1 MYIRTICP
9 SRSVLLRSTQIII
22 RVSHWNSI
30 LLQTTEKYI
39 MAALSINPRC
49 SEMTYHFALA
59 TTPRYFKPITSCLTN
74 TPTGFV
80 TRHASMRGGDGES
93 PTWTG
98 HACHPAI
105 LCLSLF
111 AFPRTV
117 FRAAR
122 PSVRPFYWLT
132 VAIVRC
138 RFISRRT
145 HLDINCNAPQSL
157 LISTTVQPVTE
168 QKAPITRRFGDDRLS
183 TWPRFIVLLDT

>member
-1 MYIRTICP
+1 MIKKFGVFLCPTVYIRTICP

-93 PTWTG
+93 PTWTCVSSG
-98 HACHPAI
+98 NS
-105 LCLSLF
+105 LSVSVCVSEDSF
-111 AFPRTV
+111 SR
-117 FRAAR
+117 R
-122 PSVRPFYWLT
+122 PSVCPS
-132 VAIVRC
+132 V
-138 RFISRRT
+138 
-145 HLDINCNAPQSL
+145 L
-157 LISTTVQPVTE
+157 LIDSRYRSVSVHFPSH
-168 QKAPITRRFGDDRLS
+168 AFGY
-183 TWPRFIVLLDT
+183 